1 MDMKMK
7 KIVTLAAFVA
17 LAISLNAQSL
27 DVSSAY
33 QYMNKKPPLLKK
45 AKECIDRATLDEK
58 AREDS
63 RTWCYRAVIYT
74 MIGAE
79 STNPKSK
86 YKDLD
91 PNWADKAYEAAME
104 CKRLDTKHEW
114 DVQLKDAFGNIGAEY
129 FNRSGHLY
137 NEKKYDEAMQFAVK
151 AIDMFNNGGPENAKN
166 ANLATYRAGII
177 AMATRDTASIKK
189 YFNSLMRKKSDN
201 EQVYTVLFNVYKAEK
216 NDKQAMNVATTFQ
229 KNCPNDYHAY
239 LILAEGYLMNNNV
252 ELGKEQI
259 NKALELTKDS
269 ANIYPVLLA
278 QSAALLEIT
287 GDFAGA
293 EAKYMESLT
302 LNPVQFEANFN
313 MGKMFYNR
321 AVDKVNNAPEPDPF
335 DENSLALYD
344 KLVEESKD
352 LFRQSIT
359 YLVKAVEYLDA
370 LPEAEKPYHRG
381 NLGSALDALSTAY
394 ARVEMYQ
401 ESTAAKNRVKELQA
415 E

>member
-1 MDMKMK
+1 MKMK

-63 RTWCYRAVIYT
+63 RTWCYRAIIYT

-79 STNPKSK
+79 SNNPKSK

-91 PNWADKAYEAAME
+91 KDWADKAYEAAME

-114 DVQLKDAFGNIGAEY
+114 DVQLKDAFGNVGIEY
-129 FNRSGHLY
+129 YNRSGNLY
-137 NEKKYDEAMQFAVK
+137 NEKKFAEAMQFAVK
-151 AIDMFNNGGPENAKN
+151 AIDMFNNGGNGEYSSM
-166 ANLATYRAGII
+166 ATYRAGVI
-177 AMATRDTASIKK
+177 AMANRDTTNIKK
-189 YFNSLMRKKSDN
+189 YFNNLMAKKTNND
-201 EQVYTVLFNVYKAEK
+201 QVYTVLFNIYKAEK
-216 NDKQAMNVATTFQ
+216 NNDRAMRVATTFQ

-239 LILAEGYLMNNNV
+239 LMLAEGYLMNNNM
-252 ELGKEQI
+252 ELGTQQI

-269 ANIYPVLLA
+269 ANIYPTLLA

-293 EAKYMESLT
+293 EAKYQESLQ
-302 LNPVQFEANFN
+302 LNPVQFEANYN
-313 MGKMFYNR
+313 IGRMYYNR
-321 AVDKVNNAPEPDPF
+321 AVDKVNSAPEPDPF
-335 DENSLALYD
+335 DENSMALYD
-344 KLVEESKD
+344 KLMEESKD
-352 LFRQSIT
+352 LYRQSIT
-359 YLVKAVEYLDA
+359 YFVKAVEFLDA
-370 LPEAEKPYHRG
+370 LPEAEKPYHRH
-381 NLGSALDALSTAY
+381 NLGEALEGLANAY
-394 ARVEMYQ
+394 ARVEMYT
-401 ESTAAKNRVKELQA
+401 ESTAAKNRLKELTT